1 MNMRGT
7 ESRQPL
13 HTTRLL
19 AEILLIVAC
28 AEACVLL
35 LLPHVGRTAA
45 PEAQVGLHVLMLAL
59 LAIPPTAWR
68 IRQAI
73 HPTRGASNAQPRSGA
88 WRTWA
93 VSVATLLAGL
103 AFTVVATTSAIEQ
116 SSATARA
123 RFDRITQMLVAGTSE
138 RIGQT
143 LHGLLAVR
151 ALYASSV
158 EVTRAELQAFV
169 ASHELERE
177 FPGAIGMGFIERV
190 ARSDVDA
197 FIARERLDGCP
208 EFAIHAV
215 PDVDVPPGAEHDLYV
230 IKHCFPRHRNASAWG
245 LDIGSES
252 RRRVA
257 AEAAVST
264 GQATITQKIQLV
276 QDARRQT
283 GFLLFL
289 PVFEKGTSPT
299 TPEERTKTL
308 TGLAYMPILLE
319 EAVSGIYD
327 SADGMLDFEI
337 FDGAVPSAATR
348 LYDHDGHLEHVEGT
362 IDAGH
367 FAGRMF
373 RTETTLDIGSHRW
386 TVITSTTPAFEA
398 TVRNGLPLMIAL
410 GGTAMSMLLAG
421 IVMSLGVS
429 HMRAVELLRAKQ
441 QAENAMRENETIFR
455 ALNGHSIVSVADTS
469 GRIVQV
475 NDEFCRISGYS
486 REELVGKDH
495 RILNSGTH
503 PREFWQHVWQTML
516 SGRAWQGEVC
526 NRTKDGSLFWVQT
539 VMAPCRDSEGNL
551 VNFIS
556 IRNDVTSRKQYEQ
569 KLLESAELIELKN
582 RDLAAMAER
591 AHRVVDDVS
600 HEFRTP
606 LAVIK
611 EFSSI
616 ISDGLA
622 GPVTEQQ
629 TKYLKIMSS
638 AVVDLNHMV
647 EDLLDSSKLRA
658 GRLRVD
664 RRPQCMKQVFTAGRT
679 TLARKA
685 SNRCIVIE
693 EQVEEG
699 LPAVF
704 ADEEKVR
711 RVISNLMTNA
721 IKFSPENGVIELSA
735 KRGPREGEVTV
746 SVTDHGP
753 GLSQEDINR
762 LFGRFQQ
769 VSTARNVS
777 AKGFGLG
784 LSIAQELAWLNLGKL
799 SVTSEKGK
807 GATFSFTLPVN
818 EPHAILEHYFET
830 IGCSD
835 RPDPTTVLLRA
846 TTEVGRGDPTEPL
859 AFLASVTYPTDLV
872 LPAVDEVAG
881 AEGAEPTRAAW
892 WVLGRTSSA
901 EKWATRLHEARTAL
915 LGNEGV
921 DLAPLQVD
929 AVGSWRHPEELERA
943 RTEVIQRVAGRETMN
958 ARVLIIDDEWT
969 IQQALQARLLANG
982 FEVLMACDGPTG
994 IETARTQRPDVILLD
1009 LRMPDMDGF
1018 EVLQQLRATPEAA
1031 SIPVIFLTANVQ
1043 DTVKQKALSAGAS
1056 GFLPKPYEPTVVLEA
1071 IRRAKAHPAEPAA
1084 T

>member
-1 MNMRGT
+1 MHARGT
-7 ESRQPL
+7 QMRQPL
-13 HTTRLL
+13 HTPRLL
-19 AEILLIVAC
+19 AEILLVVAV
-28 AEACVLL
+28 AEAAVML
-35 LLPHVGRTAA
+35 LLPKVARHTDPAVL
-45 PEAQVGLHVLMLAL
+45 VGLDVLMLL
-59 LAIPPTAWR
+59 LIVVPVLLWR
-68 IRQAI
+68 IQCA
-73 HPTRGASNAQPRSGA
+73 AQRAGQPHQHVAAARDS
-88 WRTWA
+88 WKVWA
-93 VSVATLLAGL
+93 VAAVTLIGGL
-103 AFTVVATTSAIEQ
+103 AFTALATDSAAEQ
-116 SSATARA
+116 GRTAARA
-123 RFDRITQMLVAGTSE
+123 RFDRVTQVLVAGTSE

-143 LHGLLAVR
+143 LHGLMAIR
-151 ALYASSV
+151 ALYASSTR
-158 EVTRAELQAFV
+158 VTRAELESFV
-169 ASHELERE
+169 ASHEIEQV
-177 FPGAIGMGFIERV
+177 FPGAVGMGFIERV
-190 ARSDVDA
+190 PRTELEA
-197 FIARERLDGCP
+197 FVERERLDGFP
-208 EFAIHAV
+208 EFEVRTV
-215 PDVDVPPGAEHDLYV
+215 PGVDTPAGSEHDLYV
-230 IKHCFPRHRNASAWG
+230 IKHCFPRERNASAWG
-245 LDIGSES
+245 LDIGSEQ
-252 RRRVA
+252 RRRTA
-257 AEAAVST
+257 AETAVHK
-264 GQATITQKIQLV
+264 GQPTITQKITLV
-276 QDARRQT
+276 QAQHAHT

-289 PVFEKGTSPT
+289 PVFRGGATPH
-299 TPEERTKTL
+299 TPEARAEAL
-308 TGLAYMPILLE
+308 IGLAYMPIHLE
-319 EAVSGIYD
+319 EAVAGIFD
-327 SADGMLDFEI
+327 ATGGLLDFEI
-337 FDGAVPSAATR
+337 FDGAVPSSATR
-348 LYDHDGHLEHVEGT
+348 LYDHDRHLERVEGT
-362 IDAGH
+362 IDDAH
-367 FAGRMF
+367 FADRMF
-373 RTETTLDIGSHRW
+373 RAETRLDVGGHEW
-386 TVITSTTPAFEA
+386 TIITSTTPAFDQ
-398 TVRNGLPLMIAL
+398 TVHSGLPLMIAL
-410 GGTAMSMLLAG
+410 GGTAMTMLLAG
-421 IVMSLGVS
+421 LALSLGVS
-429 HMRAVELLRAKQ
+429 HWRSVELARAKQ
-441 QAENAMRENETIFR
+441 QAEDAMRENETIFR
-455 ALNGHSIVSVADTS
+455 ALNCHSIVSIADTN

-475 NDEFCRISGYS
+475 NDEFCRISGYP
-486 REELVGKDH
+486 REELIGKDH

-503 PREFWQHVWQTML
+503 PREFWQHVWKTIL
-516 SGRAWQGEVC
+516 GGRAWQGEVC
-526 NRTKDGSLFWVQT
+526 NRAKDGSLYWVQT
-539 VMAPCRDSEGNL
+539 VMAPCRDAEGKV

-556 IRNDVTSRKQYEQ
+556 IRNDITARKQYEQ
-569 KLLESAELIELKN
+569 QLLESSELIERKN

-622 GPVTEQQ
+622 GPVTDQQ

-664 RRPQCMKQVFTAGRT
+664 RRPQCMKQVFAAGRM

-784 LSIAQELAWLNLGKL
+784 LSIAQELAWLNLGRL

-846 TTEVGRGDPTEPL
+846 TATGKGEPEEPH

-872 LPAVDEVAG
+872 LPAPGAVDEAAG
-881 AEGAEPTRAAW
+881 AEPRQRAW
-892 WVLGRTSSA
+892 WVLGRTCSA
-901 EKWATRLHEARTAL
+901 EKWANRIREARAAL
-915 LGNEGV
+915 LGHEGV
-921 DLAPLQVD
+921 ELAPLQID
-929 AVGSWRHPEELERA
+929 AAGSWRHPEELERA
-943 RTEVIQRVAGRETMN
+943 RSEVIKRVAGRETMN

-969 IQQALQARLLANG
+969 IQQALQARLLAHG
-982 FEVLMACDGPTG
+982 FEVLMACDGPSG
-994 IETARTQRPDVILLD
+994 IEAARKQHPDVILLD

-1018 EVLQQLRATPEAA
+1018 EVLQHLRASPEAA

-1071 IRRAKAHPAEPAA
+1071 IRRATSRPAEPVA

>member
-1 MNMRGT
+1 MK
-7 ESRQPL
+7 QPL
-13 HTTRLL
+13 HTPRLL
-19 AEILLIVAC
+19 AEILLIVAI
-28 AEACVLL
+28 AEAGVMLVLPHVAEPSTQAAWVGLDVLMLL
-35 LLPHVGRTAA
+35 LLTVPALVWRVQRAVHRTRATTHH
-45 PEAQVGLHVLMLAL
+45 EVS
-59 LAIPPTAWR
+59 R
-68 IRQAI
+68 K
-73 HPTRGASNAQPRSGA
+73 GA
-88 WRTWA
+88 WKTWA
-93 VSVATLLAGL
+93 AAGATLSAGL
-103 AFTVVATTSAIEQ
+103 AFTAFATHGAAKQSA
-116 SSATARA
+116 AAARA
-123 RFDRITQMLVAGTSE
+123 QFDRITQVLVAGTSE

-143 LHGLLAVR
+143 LHGLLAIR
-151 ALYASSV
+151 GLYASS
-158 EVTRAELQAFV
+158 ETVTRAELETFV
-169 ASHELERE
+169 ACHELERE

-190 ARSDVDA
+190 LRSDVDA
-197 FIARERLDGCP
+197 FVERERLDGCP
-208 EFAIHAV
+208 DFAIRTV
-215 PDVDVPPGAEHDLYV
+215 PGVDLPPESENDLYV
-230 IKHCFPRHRNASAWG
+230 IKHCFPRSRNASAWG
-245 LDIGSES
+245 LDIGSEQ
-252 RRRVA
+252 RRRNA
-257 AEAAVST
+257 AEAAVFT
-264 GQATITQKIQLV
+264 GQPTITQKIQLV
-276 QDARRQT
+276 QDQGRQT

-289 PVFEKGTSPT
+289 PVFRHGTSPH
-299 TPEERTKTL
+299 TPEARAAEL
-308 TGLAYMPILLE
+308 EGLAYMPILLE
-319 EAVSGIYD
+319 EAVAGIFD
-327 SADGMLDFEI
+327 TTGGMLDFEI
-337 FDGAVPSAATR
+337 FDGTVPSSAAR
-348 LYDHDGHLEHVEGT
+348 LYDHDRHLEQVDGT
-362 IDAGH
+362 IDDSH
-367 FAGRMF
+367 FAERMF
-373 RTETTLDIGSHRW
+373 RTATVLAVGGHKW
-386 TVITSTTPAFEA
+386 TISTSTTPAFEKS
-398 TVRNGLPLMIAL
+398 VHSGLPLMIAL
-410 GGTAMSMLLAG
+410 GGTAMTMLLAG
-421 IVMSLGVS
+421 LAMSLGVS
-429 HMRAVELLRAKQ
+429 HWRSVELAHAKQ
-441 QAENAMRENETIFR
+441 QAEDAMRENETIFR
-455 ALNGHSIVSVADTS
+455 ALNGHSIVSIADTG

-475 NDEFCRISGYS
+475 NDEFCRISGYP
-486 REELVGKDH
+486 REELIGKDH
-495 RILNSGTH
+495 RVLNSGTH
-503 PREFWQHVWQTML
+503 PREFWQNVWKTIL

-526 NRTKDGSLFWVQT
+526 NRAKDGSLYWVQT
-539 VMAPCRDSEGNL
+539 VMAPCRDAEGRV

-556 IRNDVTSRKQYEQ
+556 IRNDITARKQYEQ
-569 KLLESAELIELKN
+569 KLLESADLIERKN

-622 GPVTEQQ
+622 GPVSEQQ
-629 TKYLKIMSS
+629 TKYLKIMSA

-664 RRPQCMKQVFTAGRT
+664 RRPQCMKQVFAAGRV

-693 EQVEEG
+693 EKVEEG
-699 LPAVF
+699 LPPVF

-735 KRGPREGEVTV
+735 RRGPREGEVTV

-799 SVTSEKGK
+799 SVVSEKGK

-846 TTEVGRGDPTEPL
+846 TATDKGEPGEPH

-872 LPAVDEVAG
+872 LPAVERTDDA
-881 AEGAEPTRAAW
+881 AEAEARPRAW

-901 EKWATRLHEARTAL
+901 EKWANRIREARTAL
-915 LGNEGV
+915 LGHEGV
-921 DLAPLQVD
+921 ELSQLQID
-929 AVGSWRHPEELERA
+929 AVGSWRHPEELDRA
-943 RTEVIQRVAGRETMN
+943 REAVIERVAGRENMN

-969 IQQALQARLLANG
+969 IQQALQARLMAHG
-982 FEVLMACDGPTG
+982 FEVLMACDGPSG
-994 IETARTQRPDVILLD
+994 IETARQQHPDVILLD

-1018 EVLQQLRATPEAA
+1018 EVLQHLRATPEAS

-1043 DTVKQKALSAGAS
+1043 DTVKQKALSAGAA

-1071 IRRAKAHPAEPAA
+1071 IRRATTRPAEPAA